1 GEPKGVMLSHKNVI
15 ASVNSVIK
23 DVLLNPGDR
32 TLSFLPLC
40 HIFERTGN
48 YFQTYRG
55 CNIHF
60 AGVQNLGGENGD
72 IQAVKPHFFNTVP
85 RVLEKTYEKICSAG
99 SDLTGEA
106 RKIFD
111 LAVHLTQTYD
121 YDKELT
127 EQEKAQWAMAE
138 QYIFSRWREA
148 LGGSLRGAISGAAP
162 LPVRITQVFRS
173 AGIDLKEGYGLT
185 ETSPGLSLARA

>member
-1 GEPKGVMLSHKNVI
+1 QEEVDKRKAAVKTEDLATIIYTSGTTGEPKGVMLSHKNVI

-23 DVLLNPGDR
+23 DVLLDPGDR

-85 RVLEKTYEKICSAG
+85 R
-99 SDLTGEA
+99 
-106 RKIFD
+106 
-111 LAVHLTQTYD
+111 
-121 YDKELT
+121 
-127 EQEKAQWAMAE
+127 
-138 QYIFSRWREA
+138 
-148 LGGSLRGAISGAAP
+148 
-162 LPVRITQVFRS
+162 
-173 AGIDLKEGYGLT
+173 
-185 ETSPGLSLARA
+185 